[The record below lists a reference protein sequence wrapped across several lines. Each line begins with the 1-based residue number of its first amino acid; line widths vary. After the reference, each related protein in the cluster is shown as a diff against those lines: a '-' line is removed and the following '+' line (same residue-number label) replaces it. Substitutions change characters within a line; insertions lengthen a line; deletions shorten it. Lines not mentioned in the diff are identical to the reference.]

1 MMNQDEIRKLKP
13 SYWVT
18 YLFSSGADVPLPITC
33 FFSKEHEID
42 ADTFDITFIPEEAKE
57 AIGLLVSY
65 GFLNTNTAMVLSELR
80 IFKGLKLLTFKE
92 AKEMFPDATFYP
104 SLDEL
109 LENGFSSD
117 ELKKQII
124 VKDDLQVQ
132 YAKFVETCKGLNITN
147 YDDALAYIHDE
158 NRSNSDISLKGMVLV
173 PNGKYPEYLH
183 NTDFVILTND

>member
-1 MMNQDEIRKLKP
+1 MMNQDEIQKLKP

-18 YLFSSGADVPLPITC
+18 YLFSSGADVPLPISC
-33 FFSKEHEID
+33 FFSKAHGIN
-42 ADTFDITFIPEEAKE
+42 ADTFDITVIPEEAKD
-57 AIGLLVSY
+57 AIGILVSY

-80 IFKGLKLLTFKE
+80 IFKGIRLLTFKE

-109 LENGFSSD
+109 VGSGFTSD

-124 VKDDLQVQ
+124 SKDNLPSQ
-132 YAKFVETCKGLNITN
+132 YSSFIETCKGLNISN